1 MYVLLISPALL
12 VRVMVLAGLAKVTIV
27 NKEELISRQ
36 LGLQKNKFLDEG
48 DDHYKFYLNKQGF
61 LMVTLQAK

>member
-12 VRVMVLAGLAKVTIV
+12 ARVTFLAVLAEYTTV
-27 NKEELISRQ
+27 NKEKLIFKQ
-36 LGLQKNKFLDEG
+36 LGLQKNKFLNG
-48 DDHYKFYLNKQGF
+48 GHDDYKFYRNKQGF